1 MGKGGGGGGTLVL
14 VLGVTGRNRV
24 GILQAK
30 GALQQEQSSLRVG
43 LVVQLLI
50 FFFSLVKE
58 KEKKTSFSFAS

>member
-1 MGKGGGGGGTLVL
+1 M
-14 VLGVTGRNRV
+14 LGVTGRNRV